1 MASSDT
7 VRGES
12 APDDRV
18 PVVHAPNRVGRIGLV
33 PPRYGAEVVGGA
45 EAVIREMAAGLA
57 ARGWDVE
64 VLTTCARD
72 HFSWGNEYAAGVE
85 RDGDVAVRRF
95 PTVIST
101 ARAERAMYETAILAG
116 ARLTLK
122 DQSRWMNDDVRV
134 PGLFHYLLDHAHE
147 YRALVFAPYL
157 FWPTFACGQVAPER
171 TILMPCLHDEPAAY
185 LELFDPLF
193 TGCRGLWFL
202 SDPEADLA
210 RRIHPALPSHE
221 TIGSGIAVPERYD
234 AEEFRRRHG
243 IEGRFLLYAGRREGA
258 KNWER
263 LLDAFAAASERSKLP
278 FSLVTMGMGR
288 VDPPSSIADRVIDL
302 GFVPDDERN
311 DAFAAADAYIQP
323 SRYESF
329 SRTIMEAWLAGT
341 LVIAN
346 AASDVVRWHCDR
358 SGAGLLYDDDFEL
371 EQCLRFVAD
380 APDAAATIAA
390 NGRRY
395 VLENYSWDAVL
406 DRVEATLDDWLPP
419 TEAQCAS

>member
-1 MASSDT
+1 
-7 VRGES
+7 
-12 APDDRV
+12 
-18 PVVHAPNRVGRIGLV
+18 
-33 PPRYGAEVVGGA
+33 
-45 EAVIREMAAGLA
+45 
-57 ARGWDVE
+57 

-72 HFSWGNEYAAGVE
+72 HFTWGNEYPPGVE
-85 RDGDVAVRRF
+85 RDGDVTVRRF
-95 PTVIST
+95 PTVLST

-134 PGLFHYLLDHAHE
+134 PELYHYLLDHADE

-202 SDPEADLA
+202 SDPEAELA
-210 RRIHPALPSHE
+210 RRIHPTLPPHE
-221 TIGSGIAVPERYD
+221 TIGSGLAIPERYD
-234 AEEFRRRHG
+234 ADGFRRRHA

-263 LLDAFAAASERSKLP
+263 LLAAFATATEHSKLP
-278 FSLVTMGMGR
+278 FALVTMGTGP
-288 VDPPSSIADRVIDL
+288 VDPMPAIADRVIDL
-302 GFVPDDERN
+302 GFCSDEERN
-311 DAFAAADAYIQP
+311 NAFAAADAYLQP

-341 LVIAN
+341 LVIGN

-358 SGAGLLYDDDFEL
+358 SQAGLLYDDDFEF

-380 APDAAATIAA
+380 APETAAAIASG
-390 NGRRY
+390 GRQY
-395 VLENYSWDAVL
+395 VLDNYSWTAVL
-406 DRVEATLDDWLPP
+406 DRVEAALQAWLPV